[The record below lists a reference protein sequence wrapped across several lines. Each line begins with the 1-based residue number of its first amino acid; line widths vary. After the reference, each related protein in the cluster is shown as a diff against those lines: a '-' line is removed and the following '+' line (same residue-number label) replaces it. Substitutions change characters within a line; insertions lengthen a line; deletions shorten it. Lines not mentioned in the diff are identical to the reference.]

1 MVSFRHLFDNGRV
14 IHTASCY
21 GNNDLEVVEKTE
33 EGEAIRLLLVY
44 FKYIV
49 EANSISKYKVI
60 SVRLIYVC
68 G

>member
-33 EGEAIRLLLVY
+33 EGEAIRLLLVNGARESATY
-44 FKYIV
+44 TDK
-49 EANSISKYKVI
+49 NS
-60 SVRLIYVC
+60 
-68 G
+68 